1 MAEFIQLHM
10 LVSYP
15 PSNLNRDDLGR
26 PKTAVMGGTQRL
38 RISSQS
44 LKRAWRT
51 SDIFTEHLKD
61 HMGKRTKE
69 MGVKVKEALITGL
82 PLKELLEEGKNAAV
96 PKKADGIPEEKAKLW
111 AWKIASVFVDKS
123 SKETGKR
130 SKKEDAVEAESE
142 GKAPKEKEKKTN
154 VDKDSLKGEQLVFYS
169 NDEIAAI
176 QNLIAILIKENREPK
191 ADELSSL
198 LKEDLSSVDV
208 AMFGRMLANATRYN
222 VEAAVQ
228 VAHAVTVH
236 EVAVED
242 DYFTAVDDLN
252 KGEDDA
258 GAGHLGET
266 EFASGLFYEYV
277 CINKTLLE
285 ENLGGGKNSDRKK
298 LAATAIRALVES
310 ALKIAPSGK
319 QNSFASRAYASYLL
333 VEKGTQQPR
342 SLSVAYLEAIK
353 EKNLLGTAITVLN
366 DTRKKM
372 DDVYGKC
379 WTDKYEV
386 NAFAGTG
393 KLSELLTFVAD

>member
-61 HMGKRTKE
+61 NMGKRTKE
-69 MGVKVKEALITGL
+69 MGVKVKESLITGL
-82 PLKELLEEGKNAAV
+82 PLKELLEGGKNAAV

-123 SKETGKR
+123 SKE
-130 SKKEDAVEAESE
+130 
-142 GKAPKEKEKKTN
+142 KEKKTN

-176 QNLIAILIKENREPK
+176 QALIAILLKENREPK
-191 ADELSSL
+191 PDELSAL

-208 AMFGRMLANATRYN
+208 AMFGRMLANAPSRFN

-252 KGEDDA
+252 KEEDDA
-258 GAGHLGET
+258 GAAHLGET

-285 ENLGGGKNSDRKK
+285 ENLGGDKNSDRKK
-298 LAATAIRALVES
+298 LAATAIRALTES